1 MNPAKQ
7 KKVASPLGRFVT
19 TLIVILVA
27 FFLLSAFVAQ
37 IYYIP
42 TGSMENTLLV
52 GDYVLLN
59 KLAYRFKKPQPGEIV
74 ALKYPLNPSKTI
86 IKRCLATE
94 GQTVEIVDKVIYTD
108 GNIFRDPAG
117 VKFIDKFIK
126 PGIYSR
132 RDNFGPQQVPMDA
145 LFVLGDNRDDSE
157 DSRDFGCMDKNG
169 LKGKISL
176 ILFSWKPDPRAP
188 KLRSPYI
195 LPLIEIFFYNLYH
208 LPDRVRWNRI
218 LSRV

>member
-1 MNPAKQ
+1 MAPTKQ
-7 KKVASPLGRFVT
+7 KKVVHPLGRFIT
-19 TLIVILVA
+19 TLIVILIA

-52 GDYVLLN
+52 GDCVLLN
-59 KLAYRFKKPQPGEIV
+59 KLAYRLGKPQPGEVI

-94 GQTVEIVDKVIYTD
+94 GQTVEIVDKVVYID
-108 GNIFRDPAG
+108 GNTFREPVGA
-117 VKFIDKFIK
+117 KFTDKFIK
-126 PGIYSR
+126 PAIYSR

-145 LFVLGDNRDDSE
+145 LFVLGDNRDNSE
-157 DSRDFGCMDKNG
+157 DSRDFGFVDKNG
-169 LKGKISL
+169 LKGKISI
-176 ILFSWKPDPRAP
+176 ILFSWKPDPNAP

-208 LPDRVRWNRI
+208 LPDRVRWDRI